1 MNLKPNSGILLGMD
15 HYVHTMGKHTDL
27 SEADQKK
34 AGAPMTG
41 DMDQEHKDF
50 VQTISTLLES
60 GEIDVTNP
68 ESFLHK
74 DIYEKLE
81 PEWKTKT
88 DLNMP
93 NIAILLSHIYDF
105 YKSKQTPDACP
116 QLAQMIEQLWEMK
129 QRIEVHADVF
139 KF

>member
-1 MNLKPNSGILLGMD
+1 MD
-15 HYVHTMGKHTDL
+15 DYVAQMTKAAPL

-34 AGAPMTG
+34 AGTPTPG

-50 VQTISTLLES
+50 VKTVSTLLET
-60 GEIDVTNP
+60 GVIDVTQP
-68 ESFLHK
+68 ETFLNK
-74 DIYEKLE
+74 EIYDALE

-129 QRIEVHADVF
+129 QRIEIHADVF

>member
-1 MNLKPNSGILLGMD
+1 MD
-15 HYVHTMGKHTDL
+15 DYVAQMTKMAPL

-34 AGAPMTG
+34 AGTPMGG

-50 VQTISTLLES
+50 VKTVSQLLET
-60 GEIDVTNP
+60 GVIDVTKP
-68 ESFLHK
+68 ETFLNQSVY
-74 DIYEKLE
+74 DRLE
-81 PEWKTKT
+81 PEWKAKT

-93 NIAILLSHIYDF
+93 NIAILLGHIYDF

>member
-1 MNLKPNSGILLGMD
+1 MILKPNYAILFGMD
-15 HYVHTMGKHTDL
+15 DFAQTMANPSTM

-34 AGAPMTG
+34 AGAPMKG
-41 DMDQEHKDF
+41 DMNQEHKDF
-50 VQTISTLLES
+50 VQTISKLLES
-60 GEIDVTNP
+60 GAIDFTQP
-68 ESFLHK
+68 ESFLNK
-74 DIYEKLE
+74 DVYDALE

-93 NIAILLSHIYDF
+93 NIAILLGHIYDF

-116 QLAQMIEQLWEMK
+116 QLATMIEQLWEMK